1 MANYISFQPSDFFG
15 TKIYTGTGATHNVTG
30 VGFQPDFVW
39 MKRRDGSASHRLCD
53 SVRGATELLQSNAS
67 DAEQTGADTLTSF
80 DSDGFTLGA
89 DAAPY
94 KVNVSGQTMVSWN
107 WKMGTTSGLTGGSL
121 TPTAYSINTTAKQGI
136 YTYTGTGS
144 TATIAHGLGVTPTA
158 IFIKKTSGAENW
170 AVYSKSMG
178 NTKYTILNTY
188 GAIQTGTAFWNDTSP
203 TDTVFTIKDNVSV
216 NTSGQ
221 TYVAYVFCDTP
232 GYFKQGAY
240 TGNGNT
246 DGALVYTGFAP
257 SYVFLKNDADSENWH
272 AYDNKRNAY
281 NVRSLTL
288 DPDQA
293 NAEYTI
299 ANGVDFL
306 ANGFKWRQ
314 AQAYSNDPTYT
325 YVYMAFAEHPFV
337 GSGTNPVTAR

>member
-1 MANYISFQPSDFFG
+1 MAYISFQPSDFFN
-15 TKIYTGTGATHNVTG
+15 TVLYTGTDSTNAITG
-30 VGFQPDFVW
+30 VGFQPDITW
-39 MKRRDGSASHRLCD
+39 IKKRSGVASSSIQD
-53 SVRGATELLQSNAS
+53 SVRGNDKSFKSNTS
-67 DAEQTGADTLTSF
+67 SAEFTNSYFDSF
-80 DSDGFTLGA
+80 DSDGFTVSTSES
-89 DAAPY
+89 D
-94 KVNVSGQTMVSWN
+94 VNANSATYVGWN
-107 WKMGTTSGLTGGSL
+107 WKMGTTSGLSGGSL
-121 TPTAYSINTTAKQGI
+121 TPSAYSINTTAKQGI

-246 DGALVYTGFAP
+246 DGALVYTGFTP
-257 SYVFLKNDADSENWH
+257 SYVFLKNDADVENWH
-272 AYDNKRNAY
+272 GYDNKRNTY

-288 DPDQA
+288 DPDQN

-299 ANGVDFL
+299 ADGVDFL
-306 ANGFKWRQ
+306 ANGFKLRIS
-314 AQAYSNDPTYT
+314 ASACN
-325 YVYMAFAEHPFV
+325 
-337 GSGTNPVTAR
+337 GSGATYRYFAWAANPIVSSNSKSGTAV

>member
-1 MANYISFQPSDFFG
+1 MAYISFQPSDFFG
-15 TKIYTGTGATHNVTG
+15 TKLYTGTGSSNAITG
-30 VGFQPDFVW
+30 VGFQPDFTW
-39 MKRRDGSASHRLCD
+39 IKGRTAGEDHMLFDA
-53 SVRGATELLQSNAS
+53 VRGVTKNIHSNVS
-67 DAEQTGADTLTSF
+67 DAEATDAADFTSF
-80 DSDGFTLGA
+80 DSDGFTVGTGN
-89 DAAPY
+89 Y
-94 KVNVSGQTMVSWN
+94 TNQNTNTFVSWN
-107 WKMGTTSGLTGGSL
+107 WKMGTTSGLSGGTL
-121 TPTAYSINTTAKQGI
+121 TPSAYSINTTARQGI

-306 ANGFKWRQ
+306 ANGFKLRIS
-314 AQAYSNDPTYT
+314 ASACNGSGATYR
-325 YVYMAFAEHPFV
+325 YFAWAAFPFV
-337 GSGTNPVTAR
+337 SSNSKAGTAR